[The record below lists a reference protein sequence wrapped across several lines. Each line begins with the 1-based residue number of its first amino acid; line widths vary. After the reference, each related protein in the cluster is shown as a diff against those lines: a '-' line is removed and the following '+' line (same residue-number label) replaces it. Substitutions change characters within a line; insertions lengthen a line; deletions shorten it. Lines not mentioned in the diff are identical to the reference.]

1 MRPKLA
7 VLVLLLFAAIV
18 PARAAEPITI
28 GFAEA
33 LTGGLAVVGKSGVL
47 AAQIWADE
55 TNSKGGLL
63 GRPVKLV
70 FYDNQSNAA
79 NMPGIYTKLLDVD
92 HVDLI
97 VSGYSTNMTAPA
109 MPVAMGHNKL
119 FVSLFCLAVNSEFHY
134 PRYFPCCRPGQI
146 RSTLSRAAI
155 SILRWRRIRSRRRSR
170 SWQRT
175 RSSHAMPRTAR
186 ATMRTLL
193 DCASCMTVHIR
204 RPRRTTRRL
213 CARCAPLPLT

>member
-7 VLVLLLFAAIV
+7 VLVLLLFAAIA
-18 PARAAEPITI
+18 PARAAEPIAI

-55 TNSKGGLL
+55 INGKGGLL

-79 NMPGIYTKLLDVD
+79 NVPGIYTKLLDVD

-97 VSGYSTNMTAPA
+97 VSA
-109 MPVAMGHNKL
+109 
-119 FVSLFCLAVNSEFHY
+119 
-134 PRYFPCCRPGQI
+134 
-146 RSTLSRAAI
+146 
-155 SILRWRRIRSRRRSR
+155 
-170 SWQRT
+170 
-175 RSSHAMPRTAR
+175 
-186 ATMRTLL
+186 
-193 DCASCMTVHIR
+193 IR
-204 RPRRTTRRL
+204 RT
-213 CARCAPLPLT
+213 